1 MHLDMA
7 KKYRSISGIS
17 VESNKK
23 LVGIVTKTDIINV
36 LRVKEKLG

>member
-1 MHLDMA
+1 MA

-36 LRVKEKLG
+36 LTVKEKLG